1 MQPLDRP
8 NRWSVSFALGLALA
22 VVGIALSATSRG
34 TILNLNPGVLGAF
47 TAGLVGIILAGL
59 QGIRYTAIVMA
70 MAPILAW
77 QAAAGVWAAPA
88 IIGEQIAALGILG
101 LIIATRTPRPAA
113 SKAASRRGAALVT
126 ASTTSLR

>member
-1 MQPLDRP
+1 MQLDRP
-8 NRWSVSFALGLALA
+8 DRWSVSFALGLALA
-22 VVGIALSATSRG
+22 VAGIALSATSRG

-47 TAGLVGIILAGL
+47 TAGLVGIVLAGL
-59 QGIRYTAIVMA
+59 QGLRYTAIVTA
-70 MAPILAW
+70 MVPIFAW
-77 QAAAGVWAAPA
+77 QAAAGVWSTPA

-113 SKAASRRGAALVT
+113 SKTASRRRASMVA